1 MIPASLAGKACRKAS
16 NRVQTDTF
24 LLEHDRFERVYQ
36 CRKTRFQALQQQKDT
51 SIESIFILSDDEPWE
66 VFRKTNTT
74 EGRMQR
80 RKLVFERCRDFP
92 VLHQACIDGDRDQV
106 HSLLNTPGV
115 CVLERDACGRIAL
128 HHAVIKEHF
137 KIVKRLLRRRDAK
150 VQTHVRDNS
159 NRTALHYVLGKMEVL
174 ARHRKRLNIPALIT
188 TEMRVESKRYRRLWE
203 LADRMLEMFSR
214 KELEAVGEDGESIKV
229 LDMRCRGDV
238 WDVCRSGDLERLEM
252 FVKVYGCSKDE
263 WQLSELKRTLLHEAC
278 ENQQLQV
285 VYFLIVTMDV
295 PVLAQDTSGCT
306 ALHCAA
312 RRGYLDGCQMLL
324 GKAANGENSQL
335 NDSTE
340 ELVLVQD
347 DRGRTALHWCLLGSC
362 DPLIRLQLA
371 VLFAQSFPAVLHI
384 CDQDGVAPLALAIWR
399 GEIELVQE
407 FISLGANVCASA
419 RIPQSPYG
427 KNVEKA
433 SWAPCGIAFQR
444 RCLRKLVKVVPRSD
458 PTDNVPDI
466 TRSPECSKKH
476 VINWENLQHPVE
488 ALWYW
493 TQRSNEGNSAFN
505 EKRIINE
512 ENKLSDS
519 EPATTEEELGCRKY
533 GGICRRCESFTSGY
547 SVKTPPSP
555 PNVSESRL
563 CRPLLLALRMCALRL
578 DSGSMLNDRVVIVEL
593 LLTNGASP
601 DENCDGEYL
610 SNHAKQ
616 VNSIDPSALSES
628 LRSSL
633 QYSQIIPMLRH
644 CFDTVFPE
652 STQDKSNALAAIKS
666 VRVGRKTM
674 VQWILVHDRYDIMR
688 WLLKLLPPGIERGL
702 CWSAFVAAATVN
714 GKESITTPSSGDV
727 LFSVYVEDVQTHLG
741 VNERKDLVINL
752 ILRTAIPT
760 DSVALLERLLN
771 FWGASGPN
779 CCDPSDA
786 EHFGNYLKPVGV
798 LHAIARWNA
807 VRVAEFCLSGQCASE
822 YQINQVNWQQIFS
835 EENQHCHVLDGCTPL
850 ELCRLL
856 GHYQLYKFLSSRLQT
871 SLPEA
876 QTDDVVENIIVES
889 PENKDSDR
897 SPQVGLLRSI
907 IDINDALVAQGKAEE
922 RFTGYQ
928 RYAIIQD
935 LWVSA
940 VTHNQVSH
948 LQGMS
953 LSSHPDVSVRTLV
966 LAAIKASSFNAL
978 KWLLEANA
986 PITTQL
992 SDEEGI
998 ECLYAAAKHS
1008 GDVYAKMTLLL
1019 LEHQLSPGRL
1029 SGDGMGVPLLHR
1041 AACFSNATLACRIMT
1056 LLLGR
1061 PECDV
1066 NALDAFGNTAVS
1078 YAIAVGCIHNACF
1091 LIQNSKCRLEA
1102 EYEGQSCFY
1111 YALHLVPSFAWRT
1124 IVRELLVT
1132 KRARAFLHCD
1142 ADNKTCGCKGYEGED
1157 GDLHRPCGFCG
1168 HESTS
1173 HRIVPLPSWFR
1184 DQYDTY
1190 IVAKLPR
1197 KRSHSSSDEGDDS
1210 DGDMSR
1216 QYLTDN
1222 YDTADGEDEE
1232 IVLENDR
1239 GRLDVQLLKR
1249 VTALRYDGILHANGL
1264 CGAVAV
1270 ESPVDVQIA
1279 EETVTDNCNN
1289 CDLSSHPPEK
1299 ESVLPKM
1306 EIDARD
1312 LQGNADPCVELYGD
1326 GIHRRGRKFTGPR
1339 WLQEELAMVHS
1350 PRCLCQSSA
1359 CVTSPTQ
1366 LVHIA
1371 VCRWLRRTALV
1382 RTHVTDRNVTESA
1395 IIALASV
1402 HPAFEHWRGVARL
1415 DKQSPIEAV
1424 AGPLTP
1430 LPRFLSGVM
1439 FHWRYGKEFWAFQR
1453 WKNYRTTTEVAH
1465 HRLETRL
1472 EHVAANMRRNRFI
1485 TLQQRQQQ
1493 LQNTA
1498 QSLKP
1503 TR

>member
-633 QYSQIIPMLRH
+633 QYSQIIPMLRQYGADQLSIH
-644 CFDTVFPE
+644 SLMRWCVSVPSTAAKQVESVLSQLLDLENVASSSDFLTMLFHQKHFVTLCELWSNKAQNFSPSTIAAGSTDRECNWLRGISPWKCIHETLVAWSEPKKRPVELGNIDVKHLEFLCGLVHPRLDIPADKDDILHDRGAWELFDFCVDLFLRQRDNDRHSNSDFTPNHSGISLREQTLLRCIQILFKYWKHYEDADQRMKSQVSRWLEPSILRGYFDCSLVILETLHRLGGTSTLLDTVFELYSSAVGTRTSVGGEQLLHHREFLIVCAENLLKVNTSRSDEQTNLPKSTVVASARSIVHMCANNLLFPLVESCFDTVFPE

-897 SPQVGLLRSI
+897 SPKLAYYEASLISTTPWWHKGRQK
-907 IDINDALVAQGKAEE
+907 NA
-922 RFTGYQ
+922 
-928 RYAIIQD
+928 
-935 LWVSA
+935 
-940 VTHNQVSH
+940 
-948 LQGMS
+948 LQGIS
-953 LSSHPDVSVRTLV
+953 
-966 LAAIKASSFNAL
+966 
-978 KWLLEANA
+978 
-986 PITTQL
+986 
-992 SDEEGI
+992 
-998 ECLYAAAKHS
+998 
-1008 GDVYAKMTLLL
+1008 
-1019 LEHQLSPGRL
+1019 
-1029 SGDGMGVPLLHR
+1029 
-1041 AACFSNATLACRIMT
+1041 
-1056 LLLGR
+1056 
-1061 PECDV
+1061 
-1066 NALDAFGNTAVS
+1066 
-1078 YAIAVGCIHNACF
+1078 
-1091 LIQNSKCRLEA
+1091 
-1102 EYEGQSCFY
+1102 
-1111 YALHLVPSFAWRT
+1111 
-1124 IVRELLVT
+1124 
-1132 KRARAFLHCD
+1132 
-1142 ADNKTCGCKGYEGED
+1142 
-1157 GDLHRPCGFCG
+1157 
-1168 HESTS
+1168 
-1173 HRIVPLPSWFR
+1173 
-1184 DQYDTY
+1184 
-1190 IVAKLPR
+1190 
-1197 KRSHSSSDEGDDS
+1197 
-1210 DGDMSR
+1210 
-1216 QYLTDN
+1216 
-1222 YDTADGEDEE
+1222 
-1232 IVLENDR
+1232 
-1239 GRLDVQLLKR
+1239 
-1249 VTALRYDGILHANGL
+1249 
-1264 CGAVAV
+1264 
-1270 ESPVDVQIA
+1270 
-1279 EETVTDNCNN
+1279 
-1289 CDLSSHPPEK
+1289 
-1299 ESVLPKM
+1299 
-1306 EIDARD
+1306 
-1312 LQGNADPCVELYGD
+1312 
-1326 GIHRRGRKFTGPR
+1326 
-1339 WLQEELAMVHS
+1339 AM
-1350 PRCLCQSSA
+1350 L
-1359 CVTSPTQ
+1359 
-1366 LVHIA
+1366 
-1371 VCRWLRRTALV
+1371 
-1382 RTHVTDRNVTESA
+1382 
-1395 IIALASV
+1395 
-1402 HPAFEHWRGVARL
+1402 
-1415 DKQSPIEAV
+1415 
-1424 AGPLTP
+1424 
-1430 LPRFLSGVM
+1430 
-1439 FHWRYGKEFWAFQR
+1439 
-1453 WKNYRTTTEVAH
+1453 
-1465 HRLETRL
+1465 
-1472 EHVAANMRRNRFI
+1472 
-1485 TLQQRQQQ
+1485 
-1493 LQNTA
+1493 
-1498 QSLKP
+1498 
-1503 TR
+1503 